1 MANLVRVW
9 DLPTRVFHWALVVAI
24 VGLVTTAQIGGG
36 AMDWHFR
43 FGYLV
48 LSLLL
53 FRLVW
58 GFAGG
63 HWSRF
68 SSFLVSPGKVIRYLK
83 GHSEPATP
91 GHNPLG
97 ALSVMAMLLML
108 LFQVAS
114 GLISDDEIA
123 ATGPLAKWATG
134 AQIAK
139 ATFYHKEVGKL
150 FILGLVVLHIAAILF
165 YRYRKGMNLVRP
177 MVLGDGEFSSP
188 ALSSKD
194 NVASRLGAL
203 VVWLACLALVL
214 GVVRLAG

>member
-9 DLPTRVFHWALVVAI
+9 DLPTRVFHWSLVVAI

-58 GFAGG
+58 GVVGG

-68 SSFLVSPGKVIRYLK
+68 SSFLVSPARVISYLK
-83 GHSEPATP
+83 GPSEHATP

-165 YRYRKGMNLVRP
+165 YRYRKHVNLVRP

-188 ALSSKD
+188 APSSKD
-194 NVASRLGAL
+194 SVASRLGAL

-214 GVVRLAG
+214 GVVRLAA

>member
-9 DLPTRVFHWALVVAI
+9 DLPTRVFHWSLVVAI

-48 LSLLL
+48 ISLLL
-53 FRLVW
+53 FRMVW
-58 GFAGG
+58 GVVGG

-68 SSFLVSPGKVIRYLK
+68 SSFLVSPARVISYLK
-83 GHSEPATP
+83 GQSEHATP

-165 YRYRKGMNLVRP
+165 YRYRKHVNLVRP

-188 ALSSKD
+188 APSSKD
-194 NVASRLGAL
+194 SAASRLGAL

-214 GVVRLAG
+214 GVVRLAA